1 MTGYPWHA
9 RQAGLGREQPLVVP
23 PAIRDADQV
32 PAIVVGPA
40 VVSAAE
46 DSRIAALL
54 DADDGPLMPAAIEQ
68 DVELAISGIAGH
80 DDWLQA
86 EVRSLEIAAST
97 QLALV
102 SRVQPRPPEQTLQLA
117 AKQRGV
123 GVGQWRK

>member
-1 MTGYPWHA
+1 M
-9 RQAGLGREQPLVVP
+9 
-23 PAIRDADQV
+23 
-32 PAIVVGPA
+32 
-40 VVSAAE
+40 VSAAE

-54 DADDGPLMPAAIEQ
+54 DADDGPLVPAAIEQ
-68 DVELAISGIAGH
+68 DLELAISGIAGH

-86 EVRSLEIAAST
+86 EVRSFEIAAST

-102 SRVQPRPPEQTLQLA
+102 GRVQPRPPEQALQLA